1 MCNETPRGQ
10 QSCLASRP
18 KITTAAPAPK
28 SCAFRYLAASCNL
41 PEQDLASPG
50 GVAPHHRATF
60 NNRKG
65 FFMASNRFPLIV
77 TRDTRAWQF
86 QVWASFGV
94 AVFLCATGLA
104 YLPGQ
109 ALDRAFMVMGYVFCL
124 STVFVLSKAVRDGH
138 QAALAG
144 VPETPMWRLVV
155 WGGFAVAMG
164 LTGWGLLR
172 MEIND
177 TYRAYLG
184 VSWLYLV
191 TSAFTLAKTL
201 RDRHEAD
208 LSEARVRGEMAGRQ
222 QVLNERAAAAE

>member
-1 MCNETPRGQ
+1 
-10 QSCLASRP
+10 
-18 KITTAAPAPK
+18 
-28 SCAFRYLAASCNL
+28 
-41 PEQDLASPG
+41 
-50 GVAPHHRATF
+50 
-60 NNRKG
+60 
-65 FFMASNRFPLIV
+65 MASTRSPLTV
-77 TRDTRAWQF
+77 MRDTRAWQL
-86 QVWASFGV
+86 QVWVSFGI

-124 STVFVLSKAVRDGH
+124 STVFVLSKAVRDG
-138 QAALAG
+138 QKATLNG
-144 VPETPMWRLVV
+144 EVETPMWRIVV
-155 WGGFAVAMG
+155 WGGFAVAMA

-172 MEIND
+172 MDIND

-208 LSEARVRGEMAGRQ
+208 MSEAQLRGEMQGRHQ
-222 QVLNERAAAAE
+222 AMQERAAAAHAE

>member
-1 MCNETPRGQ
+1 VIEGQIFGLFFTP
-10 QSCLASRP
+10 P
-18 KITTAAPAPK
+18 H
-28 SCAFRYLAASCNL
+28 
-41 PEQDLASPG
+41 
-50 GVAPHHRATF
+50 HHRATF
-60 NNRKG
+60 NNPSR
-65 FFMASNRFPLIV
+65 FHMASISNRSPLIV
-77 TRDTRAWQF
+77 MRDTRAWQV
-86 QVWASFGV
+86 QVWVSFGI

-104 YLPGQ
+104 YLPGE

-124 STVFVLSKAVRDGH
+124 STVFVLSKAVRDSAKAELSGE
-138 QAALAG
+138 
-144 VPETPMWRLVV
+144 VETPMWRLVV

-172 MEIND
+172 MEVND

-208 LSEARVRGEMAGRQ
+208 LSEAQVRGELLGRQ
-222 QVLNERAAAAE
+222 QVLQERKSASASE